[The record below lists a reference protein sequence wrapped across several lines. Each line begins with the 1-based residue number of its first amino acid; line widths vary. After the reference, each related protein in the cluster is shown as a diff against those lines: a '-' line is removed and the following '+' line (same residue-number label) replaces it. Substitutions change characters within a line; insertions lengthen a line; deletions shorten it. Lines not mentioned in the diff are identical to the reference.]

1 MLTHDPVFLAGV
13 RQAADACGAL
23 LIADEVATGFGRT
36 GTMWACEQADVVPD
50 LLTCGKGLTGGYL
63 PLSAVLATE
72 EAYESF
78 LGQPQ
83 ESRTFFHGH
92 TYTANP
98 LACAVAVA
106 NLDLMADRRTSVR
119 AKAIGELLGHALEP
133 LESVNEV
140 HEVRRLGTM
149 TGIELRRPD
158 GTPYDRALRVGWRV
172 CRRARDLGVI
182 VRPLD
187 DVVVLMPPLGI
198 SDDELQLLVD
208 SVGTAIADTASGLD

>member
-1 MLTHDPVFLAGV
+1 
-13 RQAADACGAL
+13 L

-72 EAYESF
+72 EVYEAF
-78 LGQPQ
+78 LGRPE

-106 NLDLMADRRTSVR
+106 NLDLMAERGTVVR
-119 AKAIGELLGHALEP
+119 AKAIGEFLGGALEP
-133 LESVNEV
+133 LARTDEV
-140 HEVRRLGTM
+140 REVRRVGTM
-149 TGIELRRPD
+149 TGIELARAN
-158 GTPYDRALRVGWRV
+158 GTPYDPALRAGWRV

-182 VRPLD
+182 VRPLG
-187 DVVVLMPPLGI
+187 DVIVLMPPLGI
-198 SDDELQLLVD
+198 SDGELKLLVD
-208 SVGTAIADTASGLD
+208 LVGAAIVDTLAELAHATRDTDERNT